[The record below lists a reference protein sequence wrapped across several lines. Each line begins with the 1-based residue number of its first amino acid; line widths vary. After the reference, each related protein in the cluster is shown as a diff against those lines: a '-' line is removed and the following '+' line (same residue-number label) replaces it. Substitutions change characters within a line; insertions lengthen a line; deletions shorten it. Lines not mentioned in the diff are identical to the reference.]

1 MVVKDTPTALDREGT
16 CSGHKSAPLA
26 PPFSVAALWSRALT
40 KEQRWQPSMSCVSER
55 LSSSR
60 ANKRLSSLVL
70 KVFTCTPGKR

>member
-1 MVVKDTPTALDREGT
+1 MDVKDTLTALDREGT

-26 PPFSVAALWSRALT
+26 PPFSVAALSRALT
-40 KEQRWQPSMSCVSER
+40 KEQRWQPSVSCVSER

-70 KVFTCTPGKR
+70 KVFTCTPEKR